1 MKEFLIKIWD
11 SEEDREQGISD
22 IIETGI
28 TELSEA
34 IKRAKRIFENES
46 FSCVEV
52 QDQDETE
59 TFFMKDSSEERVFY
73 NTTQES
79 NKTLKNKLYNKTQA
93 MYKALIN
100 EEDINNPKTEEYK
113 KANKEYSDTLQECAE
128 NNISTETTDEII
140 GQAKKDLKGEISEDL
155 ISSNTINQNNL
166 DEEIE

>member
-79 NKTLKNKLYNKTQA
+79 NKTF
-93 MYKALIN
+93 
-100 EEDINNPKTEEYK
+100 
-113 KANKEYSDTLQECAE
+113 SCF
-128 NNISTETTDEII
+128 
-140 GQAKKDLKGEISEDL
+140 
-155 ISSNTINQNNL
+155 
-166 DEEIE
+166 